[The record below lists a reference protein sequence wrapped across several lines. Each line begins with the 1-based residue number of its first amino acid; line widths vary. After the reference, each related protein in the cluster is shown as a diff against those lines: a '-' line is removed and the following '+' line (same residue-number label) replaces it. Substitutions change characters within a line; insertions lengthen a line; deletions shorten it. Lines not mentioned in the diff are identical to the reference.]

1 MTMDLDINSLKRYFS
16 TQPVEKAW
24 IFGSYARGEATEDS
38 DVDILIS
45 FVKNTG
51 IGMKFIKMI
60 RDLEST
66 LNHKVDLVEEAT
78 LLPWIKPYVEK
89 DRILIYERES

>member
-1 MTMDLDINSLKRYFS
+1 MDLDINSLKRYFS

-66 LNHKVDLVEEAT
+66 LNHRVDLVEETT

-89 DRILIYERES
+89 DRILIYERE